1 MHDRSDVLIVC
12 ACADGAHLKGHGDQT
27 LRGAAEKPALTN
39 ASWVTGPGRGYF
51 HQVPYE
57 TAQERFSRFSLTGPS
72 AQVPCSCRMAN
83 GAAKTARDWCTDVQ
97 RTRPGCCS
105 PEMEKWWAARPHLQ
119 MPEAVRA
126 GIEAFKAIEGAR
138 AATVASESSL
148 LEITDMDDEDVVQDV
163 LVQTHASINATLSR
177 QRRAHDHAPR
187 AAATAPTAG
196 PSTGDEAAGGE
207 DSTSPGGGD
216 VGSTSH
222 GEPLTARAAGGP
234 RTGRTNFKVTSGRF
248 KGWKTQ
254 DMIAEARRI
263 CQQNRETVLRLCLS
277 SNIPNSMTK
286 KTVWEW
292 LTTYDQGC
300 EQEAGSSL

>member
-105 PEMEKWWAARPHLQ
+105 PRWRRGGLPVHIFRCQKQCAPALKR
-119 MPEAVRA
+119 
-126 GIEAFKAIEGAR
+126 
-138 AATVASESSL
+138 
-148 LEITDMDDEDVVQDV
+148 
-163 LVQTHASINATLSR
+163 SR
-177 QRRAHDHAPR
+177 Q
-187 AAATAPTAG
+187 
-196 PSTGDEAAGGE
+196 
-207 DSTSPGGGD
+207 
-216 VGSTSH
+216 
-222 GEPLTARAAGGP
+222 
-234 RTGRTNFKVTSGRF
+234 
-248 KGWKTQ
+248 
-254 DMIAEARRI
+254 
-263 CQQNRETVLRLCLS
+263 
-277 SNIPNSMTK
+277 
-286 KTVWEW
+286 
-292 LTTYDQGC
+292 
-300 EQEAGSSL
+300 